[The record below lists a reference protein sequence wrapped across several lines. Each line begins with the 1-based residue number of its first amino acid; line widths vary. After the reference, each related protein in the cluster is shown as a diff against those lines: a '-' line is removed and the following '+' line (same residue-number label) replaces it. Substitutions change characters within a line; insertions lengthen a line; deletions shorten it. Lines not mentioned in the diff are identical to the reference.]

1 MLFDKKIGP
10 LAKLNKR
17 NKTRSKKIGDDVTS
31 ANCDVI
37 IFPIYGQIG
46 AFRKLDSGT
55 VTFSFAKPENRAKKP
70 LSQVSHCV
78 CTDIPN
84 FKF

>member
-1 MLFDKKIGP
+1 M
-10 LAKLNKR
+10 
-17 NKTRSKKIGDDVTS
+17 S

-46 AFRKLDSGT
+46 AFRKLDSGRVACKT
-55 VTFSFAKPENRAKKP
+55 YIFINTNFFFCKTENRAKKS
-70 LSQVSHCV
+70 LSQASHCV

>member
-10 LAKLNKR
+10 LAKLDKR
-17 NKTRSKKIGDDVTS
+17 NKTRSKKKIGDDVMS

-46 AFRKLDSGT
+46 AFRKLDSGRVACKT
-55 VTFSFAKPENRAKKP
+55 YIFINS
-70 LSQVSHCV
+70 
-78 CTDIPN
+78 N
-84 FKF
+84 FFFCKT